1 MKRHSWFPSL
11 QIPHRT
17 HEAPE
22 PLDEEA
28 AHQQEHG
35 QEADKSIVDPP
46 SAQGGGKHLVGAD
59 VAEVAAYEYESEE
72 QNDLQPFQRLDGPVH
87 TVCDLTVPL
96 PYMAALPASAAPQY
110 SGIPFHKRQFLF
122 PARPPP
128 IANFFKNPLPAPP
141 VTGVAGRGSSAAA
154 SPLHLGSS
162 REKVTETFSPPA
174 FNTSRSSAC
183 VTPSIW
189 PSRVKFQE
197 F

>member
-1 MKRHSWFPSL
+1 MERHSWFPSL

-17 HEAPE
+17 HEALE
-22 PLDEEA
+22 PLGEEA
-28 AHQQEHG
+28 AHQQEHS
-35 QEADKSIVDPP
+35 QEAGKSIAGPP
-46 SAQGGGKHLVGAD
+46 SAQGGSNA
-59 VAEVAAYEYESEE
+59 SE
-72 QNDLQPFQRLDGPVH
+72 PGPE
-87 TVCDLTVPL
+87 TAPL

-110 SGIPFHKRQFLF
+110 FGISFHKRQFLF

-128 IANFFKNPLPAPP
+128 IAYFFKNPLPAPP